1 MIGRRDREGP
11 LMRNNSTNSLRKS
24 RVLTAVAIGVLIG
37 CVFAFLFPNG
47 FFVSDS
53 VAANRRLPQA
63 GSMTQENS
71 AGCESSDR
79 VNLLKSEFVAV
90 SEKNAELKKQV
101 RELTERLRL
110 AAQGEDQAQ
119 KQFLTLG
126 KQQKAGP
133 LGTVKGLRTNPTA
146 VPDESVNAR

>member
-63 GSMTQENS
+63 GSMTQVPF
-71 AGCESSDR
+71 SSKTLAFCSF
-79 VNLLKSEFVAV
+79 LLFQLSGLVAIIITYVIAVDWEFPM
-90 SEKNAELKKQV
+90 
-101 RELTERLRL
+101 
-110 AAQGEDQAQ
+110 
-119 KQFLTLG
+119 F
-126 KQQKAGP
+126 
-133 LGTVKGLRTNPTA
+133 
-146 VPDESVNAR
+146 